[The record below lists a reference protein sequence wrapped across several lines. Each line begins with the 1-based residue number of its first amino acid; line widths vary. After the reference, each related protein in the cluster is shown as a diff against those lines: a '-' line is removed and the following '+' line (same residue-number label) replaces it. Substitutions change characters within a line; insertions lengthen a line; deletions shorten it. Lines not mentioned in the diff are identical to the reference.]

1 MGMEM
6 GFTNQILAENE
17 VLKKRLEY
25 IKDLIEEYFE
35 EPEKDTIGFLLKL
48 KDISSGK
55 CCNTCKYW
63 AIEEQ
68 VCVNANSEFR
78 ADFTMP
84 NHSCKQW
91 VNFNSKEMDE

>member
-1 MGMEM
+1 MGH
-6 GFTNQILAENE
+6 GFTETILAENE
-17 VLKKRLEY
+17 ILKNRLNF

-48 KDISSGK
+48 KDISCGK

-68 VCVNANSEFR
+68 VCTNADSEHR
-78 ADFTMP
+78 ADFTVP
-84 NHSCKQW
+84 SETCNAWFHFDDK
-91 VNFNSKEMDE
+91 K